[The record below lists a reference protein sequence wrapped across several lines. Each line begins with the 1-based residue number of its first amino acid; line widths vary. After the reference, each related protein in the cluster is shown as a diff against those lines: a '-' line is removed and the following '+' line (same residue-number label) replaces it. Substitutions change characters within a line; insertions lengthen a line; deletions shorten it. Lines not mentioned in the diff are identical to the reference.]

1 MAIWDESKAQKIK
14 AGNPQVVLYRSNLV
28 KAGRPKQKEFR
39 NPIGLPEG
47 MGGVTPPNITTARDT
62 QILAGAPDIII
73 AKDMVSKDHNP
84 GNFST
89 YGKLQGLK
97 HDKIRCML
105 QDKRGNLW
113 FGTAGG
119 GICKFD
125 GRTLTSYTE
134 KEGLCS
140 DMVITMEQDKDEHL
154 WIGTQGG
161 GVSEFDGKYFIN
173 YNKSRGLSGDI
184 VESIL
189 QDKEGNMWFGT
200 KGGVS
205 KLTKQ
210 ESKSTKEKAVKTF
223 TNFTDE
229 KLIARRIVRDIFHDS
244 NGYHWWA
251 TDSGVIKYRGALPEP
266 IKKGKSKQDV
276 SHTTRERKDI
286 NQAIFS
292 HFTTQ
297 DGLTDD
303 NVSCIYEDIF
313 GNLWFGTS
321 GGISILNF
329 LPGKQTNTFTHYTQK
344 EGLAGNE
351 VYCFLQDY
359 DGNIWIGTNEGVC
372 KFDGNRINA
381 IESGKKV
388 LTGSTKDLK
397 KENGKFIKTFTN
409 FSDKDGLPD
418 KKIYSLLQDKCGMLW
433 LGTSEAGLSKFY
445 GNSFSTFSKN
455 EGLAHNSA
463 LCILQDSDENL
474 WFGTNGGI
482 TKFDGKTFTSYSEA
496 EGLANNIVLGSL
508 QDRNGN
514 IWFGTGGGGV
524 SRFDGKTFTN
534 FSEKDGL
541 IYGVVFSILEDR
553 EGNIWFGTEIGV
565 SKFDGNR
572 VDAINRGEKIAVQ
585 AQSDL
590 KKVNGKFV
598 KTFTNYSVEQG
609 LVNGVVRNI
618 IEDDDGRLWFCTQ
631 GGLSMMEIKKGSK
644 KLKPSFT
651 NYTRKEGL
659 EDDFIVSTLKDKRG
673 NLWFG
678 TLSKG
683 VIRMDGL
690 GVEKSKDKNQ
700 LLSSDNNKIGGETYR
715 KEKIFN
721 TLSEKEGLAKNMV
734 FAILQDS
741 RDNLWFGTRFG
752 ISLLREKKLKEIYN
766 NTINNSI
773 SEQDI
778 CFKNF
783 TYADGF
789 LGIGVN
795 IGKTLLEDNNGNI
808 WIAANDRVMLYHH
821 TARDIQEV
829 NGPVI
834 EINGLSLFNEK
845 INWSLLEGQQDS
857 TLILGNGMK
866 MKNYRFSTVT
876 PWDNIPEKLS
886 LAYDN
891 NYISFHFT
899 GVTLNQAQ
907 KVKYRYILEGNDNN
921 WSALTARNE
930 AAYGN
935 LEPGRYRFRVKA
947 MNSEG
952 YWSQAASFDFEIRPP
967 WWKTWWAYVSY
978 VILSLLSL
986 VLFIRRRERNLKQR
1000 QKELE
1005 IKVDE
1010 ATSEIR
1016 HRKEEIE
1023 KEKHRSDELLLNI
1036 LPEEVAEELKNKGEA
1051 EAKQIDEV
1059 TVLFT
1064 DFKGFTSLSEK
1075 LSPKELVHEIHE
1087 CFSEFDKIMLRH
1099 GVEKIK
1105 TIGDAYM
1112 AAGGLPV
1119 PNKTHAQDVV
1129 NAALDIQAF
1138 MEMHKKERQT
1148 MGALFFE
1155 IRIGVH
1161 TGPVVAGIVGLKKF
1175 AYDIWGD
1182 TVNTASR
1189 MESSGEVGKV
1199 NISETTYV
1207 KVKDHFNC
1215 TPRGKINAKG
1225 KGEVDMYFISRR

>member
-1 MAIWDESKAQKIK
+1 MRPWGILLIHLLLFSCNSGDEDKNRVSDKIKSAPAKGCIVPQDSVAEPIVAIWDESKAQKIK

-105 QDKRGNLW
+105 QDKRG
-113 FGTAGG
+113 
-119 GICKFD
+119 
-125 GRTLTSYTE
+125 
-134 KEGLCS
+134 
-140 DMVITMEQDKDEHL
+140 
-154 WIGTQGG
+154 
-161 GVSEFDGKYFIN
+161 
-173 YNKSRGLSGDI
+173 
-184 VESIL
+184 
-189 QDKEGNMWFGT
+189 
-200 KGGVS
+200 
-205 KLTKQ
+205 
-210 ESKSTKEKAVKTF
+210 
-223 TNFTDE
+223 
-229 KLIARRIVRDIFHDS
+229 
-244 NGYHWWA
+244 
-251 TDSGVIKYRGALPEP
+251 
-266 IKKGKSKQDV
+266 
-276 SHTTRERKDI
+276 
-286 NQAIFS
+286 
-292 HFTTQ
+292 
-297 DGLTDD
+297 
-303 NVSCIYEDIF
+303 
-313 GNLWFGTS
+313 
-321 GGISILNF
+321 
-329 LPGKQTNTFTHYTQK
+329 
-344 EGLAGNE
+344 
-351 VYCFLQDY
+351 
-359 DGNIWIGTNEGVC
+359 
-372 KFDGNRINA
+372 
-381 IESGKKV
+381 
-388 LTGSTKDLK
+388 
-397 KENGKFIKTFTN
+397 
-409 FSDKDGLPD
+409 
-418 KKIYSLLQDKCGMLW
+418 
-433 LGTSEAGLSKFY
+433 
-445 GNSFSTFSKN
+445 
-455 EGLAHNSA
+455 
-463 LCILQDSDENL
+463 
-474 WFGTNGGI
+474 
-482 TKFDGKTFTSYSEA
+482 
-496 EGLANNIVLGSL
+496 
-508 QDRNGN
+508 
-514 IWFGTGGGGV
+514 
-524 SRFDGKTFTN
+524 
-534 FSEKDGL
+534 
-541 IYGVVFSILEDR
+541 
-553 EGNIWFGTEIGV
+553 
-565 SKFDGNR
+565 
-572 VDAINRGEKIAVQ
+572 
-585 AQSDL
+585 
-590 KKVNGKFV
+590 
-598 KTFTNYSVEQG
+598 
-609 LVNGVVRNI
+609 
-618 IEDDDGRLWFCTQ
+618 
-631 GGLSMMEIKKGSK
+631 
-644 KLKPSFT
+644 
-651 NYTRKEGL
+651 
-659 EDDFIVSTLKDKRG
+659 
-673 NLWFG
+673 
-678 TLSKG
+678 
-683 VIRMDGL
+683 
-690 GVEKSKDKNQ
+690 
-700 LLSSDNNKIGGETYR
+700 
-715 KEKIFN
+715 
-721 TLSEKEGLAKNMV
+721 
-734 FAILQDS
+734 
-741 RDNLWFGTRFG
+741 NLWFGTRFG

-891 NYISFHFT
+891 NYLSFHFT

-952 YWSQAASFDFEIRPP
+952 YWSQESSYDFEIRPP